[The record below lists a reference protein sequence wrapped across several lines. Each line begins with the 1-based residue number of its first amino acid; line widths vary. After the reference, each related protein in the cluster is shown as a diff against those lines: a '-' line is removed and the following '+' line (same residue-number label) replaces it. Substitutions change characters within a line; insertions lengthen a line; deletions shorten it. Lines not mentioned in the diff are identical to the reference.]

1 MMDEKLRPFQRRFIK
16 AVESSSYDTVA
27 LSGPRG
33 LGKTFLAGHVLAR
46 ALTPGDIAVHR
57 IPSYPGKG
65 HASRQLN
72 QPGAE
77 YVLGAASLDQ
87 ARMTY
92 AFVRA
97 ALEPTG
103 EYRFID
109 STTRLGITHK
119 ASNTKLR
126 AISSNAKSAIRAGE
140 CSDGRHRRAWGAGN
154 CRRADDGRCAVY
166 RPGQG
171 SQCVEAGADWDA
183 IPDGDRSGA
192 LVVCFLSALDRLAT
206 SVRWS
211 STW

>member
-1 MMDEKLRPFQRRFIK
+1 MMDEKLRPFQRRFVK

-46 ALTPGDIAVHR
+46 ALTPGD
-57 IPSYPGKG
+57 K
-65 HASRQLN
+65 LN

-166 RPGQG
+166 RPGKVG
-171 SQCVEAGADWDA
+171 
-183 IPDGDRSGA
+183 
-192 LVVCFLSALDRLAT
+192 SALKLVLIGTLSPMATGPGHWWYVFSPPLTGWRLQ
-206 SVRWS
+206 
-211 STW
+211 